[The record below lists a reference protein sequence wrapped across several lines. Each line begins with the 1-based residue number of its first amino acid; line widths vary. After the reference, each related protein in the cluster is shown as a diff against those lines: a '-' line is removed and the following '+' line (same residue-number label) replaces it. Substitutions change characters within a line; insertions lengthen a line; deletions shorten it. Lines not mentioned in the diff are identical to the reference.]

1 MVPVFLTER
10 VCPRVSFGWSRPR
23 GWDSQCFFGNFW
35 RARAKSESEASLSG
49 LPLRKVRVSAAR
61 RKASSVISGA
71 PARNPKAQRAPQRG
85 PLYAKFASASRALSS
100 AIVCNSRGF
109 FFFGGTP
116 LNPEASQQG
125 EHRGNRGK
133 PETRKSSKLGGQ
145 GVGLSLSPARGSGE
159 RAPNTPWSG
168 GPHPSAP
175 FWSNPKP

>member
-35 RARAKSESEASLSG
+35 RARAESKSEASLSG